1 MQLRWV
7 ALTISLLILLFVAV
21 SLYTRTL
28 AQRLLRQQ
36 ITLVHLYADA
46 LRYAAEAPE
55 ECLADF
61 LWEYLFPDQRSG
73 STLFLVPLVL
83 TDEKGKVKSHNLQ
96 DIQKKVP
103 NSDEL
108 SAYLPLLGT
117 DTTLFPPVR
126 VAFGSG
132 RYLVI
137 YYGEPLILRQL
148 RWMPL
153 ISTLLIGIAALIW
166 VIFLYTAHRYRQ
178 DKLWVGLARETA
190 HQLGT
195 PLSGLVGAVEM
206 LKESPELLPKMLPRM
221 EVDLHR
227 LDEISERFSKI
238 GADPQLRPCSVT
250 SIVEEVIAYFRHKLP
265 PTVQLHFIPSEGSP
279 PVLAVNPTL
288 LKWVIE
294 NLIRNSLDALP
305 EGSGTITVRLT
316 LRRRK
321 LWIDVEDT
329 GRGIPAVQWEAIFRP
344 GFSTKARGWGIG
356 LSLARRVIED
366 YHGGEIYVQHSSLG
380 QGTVIRVELPLE
392 GKTSL
397 LRRVWRA
404 IRQRLRRLERRP
416 KLAPSSVS

>member
-1 MQLRWV
+1 MRLRWV
-7 ALTISLLILLFVAV
+7 ALTISLLVVLFIAV

-61 LWEYLFPDQRSG
+61 IWEYLFPDQRSG
-73 STLFLVPLVL
+73 SALFLVPLVL
-83 TDEKGKVKSHNLQ
+83 TDEKGRVQSHNLQ

-103 NSDEL
+103 NSADL

-117 DTTLFPPVR
+117 DTTVFPPVR

-132 RYLVI
+132 RYLTI

-148 RWMPL
+148 RWMPV
-153 ISTLLIGIAALIW
+153 ISTFLIGIAAFIW
-166 VIFLYTAHRYRQ
+166 VIFLYTAHLYRQ

-227 LDEISERFSKI
+227 LEEISERFSKI
-238 GADPQLRPCSVT
+238 GAEPRLKPHLIT
-250 SIVEEVIAYFRHKLP
+250 PIVEEVVEYFRHKVP
-265 PTVQLHFIPSEGSP
+265 PTVQLQFVSPEAPIPA
-279 PVLAVNPTL
+279 LAINPTL

-305 EGSGTITVRLT
+305 DSRGSITVRLT

-329 GRGIPAVQWEAIFRP
+329 GKGIPAHQWEEVFRP

-366 YHGGEIYVQHSSLG
+366 YHGGEIYVHHSGLG
-380 QGTVIRVELPLE
+380 QGTTIRVELPLE

-397 LRRVWRA
+397 MRKFWRGVV
-404 IRQRLRRLERRP
+404 QRLRRLERRKP
-416 KLAPSSVS
+416 VPASVS

>member
-7 ALTISLLILLFVAV
+7 ALTISLLIGLFVGISV
-21 SLYTRTL
+21 YTHTL
-28 AQRLLRQQ
+28 SQRLLRQQ
-36 ITLVHLYADA
+36 ITLVHLYAHV

-61 LWEYLFPDQRSG
+61 IWEYLFPDQRSG

-83 TDEKGKVKSHNLQ
+83 TDEKGKVRSHNLQ
-96 DIQKKVP
+96 ELGKKVP
-103 NSDEL
+103 NSEEL

-153 ISTLLIGIAALIW
+153 ASTLLIGLAALVW

-178 DKLWVGLARETA
+178 GKLWVGLARETA

-206 LKESPELLPKMLPRM
+206 LKDSPELLPKMLPRM
-221 EVDLHR
+221 EVDLRR
-227 LDEISERFSKI
+227 LDEIAERFSKI
-238 GADPQLRPCSVT
+238 GAEPRLKPAAIVP
-250 SIVEEVIAYFRHKLP
+250 IVEEVVEYFRHKRP
-265 PTVQLHFIPSEGSP
+265 STVQLRFVP
-279 PVLAVNPTL
+279 PEVPVPALPVNPTL

-305 EGSGTITVRLT
+305 ESGGTITVRLT

-329 GRGIPAVQWEAIFRP
+329 GKGIPAGEWESIFRP
-344 GFSTKARGWGIG
+344 GFSTK
-356 LSLARRVIED
+356 LAV
-366 YHGGEIYVQHSSLG
+366 GE
-380 QGTVIRVELPLE
+380 
-392 GKTSL
+392 
-397 LRRVWRA
+397 
-404 IRQRLRRLERRP
+404 
-416 KLAPSSVS
+416 